1 MKHGAKSLK
10 FDSASIM
17 YANVNASRNKIFS
30 ELFDMG
36 SPQQILLEKLY
47 FAPCLPCENARRGGV
62 RTSQNFWW

>member
-36 SPQQILLEKLY
+36 SQ
-47 FAPCLPCENARRGGV
+47 
-62 RTSQNFWW
+62 